1 MQRLVDTASIETPS
15 ANAGRSPS
23 SQEDLD
29 REANKRNVPEYAL
42 LYFDHL
48 YSEFLAL
55 KPAIADER
63 VVQLLEE
70 INQKRKEQGL
80 TWSEIY
86 TFDLA
91 LVDARPLENLI
102 RKAYDA
108 RAKYRSIA
116 GQKEYDEYVASKPP
130 DLTAIQIPPDV
141 QPPEPGVIIE
151 RMLRA
156 DIKYL
161 LNKFYVYYALLPVRE
176 GLRDQLTTWAVIIT
190 VVCVLLVVI
199 AILINLG
206 LGAALFADNVSTW
219 LNVSA
224 VFSLTVATVTLAGIL
239 GGCVSMLQRIQSA
252 PTEGDAIAN
261 LAALNNGWR
270 GLFLSP
276 LYGGIFASLLFVL
289 FAAGILSGSV
299 FPVIN
304 TPKSISSK
312 QPSPSA
318 NKSAKA
324 EVPAAT
330 KAAETAAG
338 QSAAVLQGSAQ
349 STAAATPQGS
359 TPSTVGT
366 PVPTTSPAVV
376 TPEKPTSQETAAADK
391 AAVPEKSDILQIKD
405 FINETGPANGVSFA
419 LLIIWS
425 FIAGFAERL
434 VPDTLNRLVAKNEAQ
449 GN

>member
-1 MQRLVDTASIETPS
+1 MQRLVDTASIDTPS
-15 ANAGRSPS
+15 ANAGRS
-23 SQEDLD
+23 SQEVIDQ
-29 REANKRNVPEYAL
+29 EANKRNVPEYAL

-55 KPAIADER
+55 RSAITDER

-91 LVDARPLENLI
+91 LIDARPLENLI

-108 RAKYRSIA
+108 RSKYRSIA

-130 DLTAIQIPPDV
+130 DLSAIQIPPDV

-299 FPVIN
+299 FP
-304 TPKSISSK
+304 
-312 QPSPSA
+312 
-318 NKSAKA
+318 
-324 EVPAAT
+324 
-330 KAAETAAG
+330 
-338 QSAAVLQGSAQ
+338 
-349 STAAATPQGS
+349 
-359 TPSTVGT
+359 
-366 PVPTTSPAVV
+366 
-376 TPEKPTSQETAAADK
+376 
-391 AAVPEKSDILQIKD
+391 
-405 FINETGPANGVSFA
+405 
-419 LLIIWS
+419 
-425 FIAGFAERL
+425 
-434 VPDTLNRLVAKNEAQ
+434 
-449 GN
+449 